1 MLKQGFLFGVG
12 LIGALVVAFVGYNV
26 GVAVIGGVQT
36 GRNEYNQSEAV
47 KPTLQG
53 LRSVVI
59 GRKYDCLDTAT
70 NSMKELSVGR
80 WRLNCPAE
88 SYVITLNTRWRCRQ
102 CAPAFSRLS
111 PSS

>member
-12 LIGALVVAFVGYNV
+12 LIGALVVAFEGYNV

-59 GRKYDCLDTAT
+59 GRKSDCLDTAT

-80 WRLNCPAE
+80 WRRNCPAE
-88 SYVITLNTRWRCRQ
+88 SYVITLTRDGDVVSVR
-102 CAPAFSRLS
+102 RLF
-111 PSS
+111 PD